1 MQFCTFI
8 NNVLQV
14 LYYRYCITGTVLQ
27 VLYYRYCIIQLI
39 CVMLTHDCLA
49 QSLDGEPRA
58 YDTKHI
64 HATERDNTNHS
75 TIATYIHSELEGG
88 GEVGLG

>member
-1 MQFCTFI
+1 M
-8 NNVLQV
+8 
-14 LYYRYCITGTVLQ
+14 R
-27 VLYYRYCIIQLI
+27 
-39 CVMLTHDCLA
+39 LTHDCLA